1 MPALFTLG
9 FDAVMLGFEYALLAV
24 GVFVSFRILHIADL
38 TVDGSFCLGMA
49 VCTTFAVAGHPVLG
63 LVAGTVAGALA
74 GCVTGG
80 LIAAAKINPLLAGII
95 TMTGLYSVNI
105 YVLGGPNV
113 SLLNAEKIYQPV
125 KQFVGAA
132 LTNSQVKMVVVVVL
146 VAVVVALVAAY
157 FRTESGLAM
166 RATGDNEEMCR
177 ASSINTDAYKIAG
190 LALANA
196 LVGLSGAILA
206 QYQGFADVNAGSGMV
221 MVGLASVILG
231 ELFGARR
238 SVTAGLVCTVIGSVL
253 YRVVV
258 QAALSVNL
266 MDSNALKLVTAVL
279 VALFMSMPAIRAFI
293 ASRKERAAARRSA
306 EELAAK
312 TLASQAATA
321 QGSVSQDPSSQGLTN
336 NASGNGEA
344 VCGAEPMLQA
354 IDLKKTFNAG
364 TPLEHK
370 GLDGANVVLRPG
382 EFACVVGS
390 NGAGKSTLFNVIAGS
405 VHPDGGLVRLAG
417 HDVTFVVDYQRART
431 LSRVFQDPMRG
442 TAPGLTVAE
451 NVALAYGRSKKK
463 PMAIAMR
470 SSMRKLVKERLED
483 LGFGLEDRMD
493 VPVGSLS
500 GGQRQAVTLLM
511 ATIGNPDLL
520 LLDEHTAA
528 LDPEAT
534 KRILEL
540 TTQICRERGI
550 TAMMVTHN
558 LSSALQMGDRTIVMD
573 EGCVVADLGPEERKG
588 MTVDN
593 LLELF
598 RSAAG
603 HDLDDDKVLL
613 AD

>member
-49 VCTTFAVAGHPVLG
+49 VCTTFSVAGHPVLG
-63 LVAGTVAGALA
+63 LIAGTLAGALA

-113 SLLNAEKIYQPV
+113 SLLNAQKVYQPL
-125 KQFVGAA
+125 KQMVGAA
-132 LTNSQVKMVVVVVL
+132 LTNNQVKMIVVVLL

-196 LVGLSGAILA
+196 LVGLSGSILA

-231 ELFGARR
+231 ELFGTHR
-238 SVTAGLVCTVIGSVL
+238 SVTKGLICAVIGSVL

-293 ASRKERAAARRSA
+293 ASRKERGEARHSA
-306 EELAAK
+306 EELSRKAA
-312 TLASQAATA
+312 QAFSDTA
-321 QGSVSQDPSSQGLTN
+321 NESEVSAP
-336 NASGNGEA
+336 
-344 VCGAEPMLQA
+344 EPMLQA

-370 GLDGANVVLRPG
+370 GLDGASVVLKPG

-417 HDVTFVVDYQRART
+417 RDVTFAADYQRART

-451 NVALAYGRSKKK
+451 NVALAYGRSQKK

-470 SSMRKLVKERLED
+470 ASMRKLVKERLEK
-483 LGFGLEDRMD
+483 LGFGLEERID

-540 TTQICRERGI
+540 TTQICREHGI

-558 LSSALQMGDRTIVMD
+558 LSSALSMGDRTIVMD
-573 EGCVVADLGPEERKG
+573 EGRVVANLGPEERKD
-588 MTVDN
+588 MTVDD

>member
-49 VCTTFAVAGHPVLG
+49 VCTTCSVAGHPVLG
-63 LVAGTVAGALA
+63 LIAGTIAGALA

-113 SLLNAEKIYQPV
+113 SLLNAEKIYQPF
-125 KQFVGAA
+125 KQMVGGA
-132 LTNSQVKMVVVVVL
+132 LTNSQVKMIVVVAL

-177 ASSINTDAYKIAG
+177 ASSINTDAYKVAG

-196 LVGLSGAILA
+196 LVGLSGSILA

-221 MVGLASVILG
+221 MIGLASVILG
-231 ELFGARR
+231 ELFGTHR
-238 SVTAGLVCTVIGSVL
+238 SVTAGLVFTVIGSVL

-258 QAALSVNL
+258 QAALTVNL
-266 MDSNALKLVTAVL
+266 MDSNALKLVTAVI
-279 VALFMSMPAIRAFI
+279 VALFMSMPAIRAYF
-293 ASRKERAAARRSA
+293 ASRKERAAARQA
-306 EELAAK
+306 AQELA
-312 TLASQAATA
+312 
-321 QGSVSQDPSSQGLTN
+321 VSALTN
-336 NASGNGEA
+336 SLTDGSSDTK
-344 VCGAEPMLQA
+344 PMLQA

-370 GLDGANVVLRPG
+370 GLDGASVTLEPG

-405 VHPDGGLVRLAG
+405 VHPDGGLVRLAD
-417 HDVTFVVDYQRART
+417 HDVTFVADYRRART

-451 NVALAYGRSKKK
+451 NVALAYGRSQKK

-470 SSMRKLVKERLED
+470 PAMRQLVKERLEQ

-558 LSSALQMGDRTIVMD
+558 LSSALSMGDRTIVMD
-573 EGCVVADLGPEERKG
+573 SGRVVANLGPEERKD
-588 MTVDN
+588 MTVDD

>member
-1 MPALFTLG
+1 M
-9 FDAVMLGFEYALLAV
+9 
-24 GVFVSFRILHIADL
+24 
-38 TVDGSFCLGMA
+38 
-49 VCTTFAVAGHPVLG
+49 LG
-63 LVAGTVAGALA
+63 LVAGTIAGALA

-95 TMTGLYSVNI
+95 TMTGLYSVNV

-113 SLLNAEKIYQPV
+113 SLLNAEKVYQPF
-125 KQFVGAA
+125 KQLVGAA
-132 LTNSQVKMVVVVVL
+132 LTNSQVKMIVVVALVV
-146 VAVVVALVAAY
+146 VVVALVAAY

-177 ASSINTDAYKIAG
+177 ASSINTDAYKVAG

-196 LVGLSGAILA
+196 LVGLSGSILA

-231 ELFGARR
+231 ELFGKHR
-238 SVTAGLVCTVIGSVL
+238 SVTAGLVCAVIGSVL

-279 VALFMSMPAIRAFI
+279 VALFMSMPAIRAFF
-293 ASRKERAAARRSA
+293 ASRKEHAAARRAA
-306 EELAAK
+306 EELSAQALSNSSTDAA
-312 TLASQAATA
+312 
-321 QGSVSQDPSSQGLTN
+321 D
-336 NASGNGEA
+336 A
-344 VCGAEPMLQA
+344 VDAEPMLQA

-370 GLDGANVVLRPG
+370 GLDGASVTLKPG

-417 HDVTFVVDYQRART
+417 HDVTFIADYRRART

-451 NVALAYGRSKKK
+451 NVALAYGRSQKK

-470 SSMRKLVKERLED
+470 SSMRQLVKDRLES

-558 LSSALQMGDRTIVMD
+558 LSSALSMGDRTIVMD
-573 EGCVVADLGPEERKG
+573 SGRVVADLGPEERKD
-588 MTVDN
+588 MTVDD